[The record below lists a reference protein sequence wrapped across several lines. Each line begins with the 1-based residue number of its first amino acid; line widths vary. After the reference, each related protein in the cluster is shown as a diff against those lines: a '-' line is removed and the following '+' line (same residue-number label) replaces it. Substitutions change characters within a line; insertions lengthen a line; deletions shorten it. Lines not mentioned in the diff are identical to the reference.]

1 MTLLRSLALA
11 ALTIAGLVGTAS
23 AQYPGYPYPQPPLR
37 TFPPAAPV
45 PSHSHSHR
53 PPVLVEQPVIAPPP
67 VVVVQRPVLEPVVP
81 AVPVYCY
88 DTFARDFRPCPGKH
102 HIAIIHPVTKCPV
115 EVCFTLPDRKLK
127 EVEVNRRDIEFKYGL
142 GLCKVELEFKRD
154 GTVRVND

>member
-1 MTLLRSLALA
+1 MTLLRSFALA
-11 ALTIAGLVGTAS
+11 ALTAAGLAGTAS
-23 AQYPGYPYPQPPLR
+23 AQFPGYPYPPPPVR
-37 TFPPAAPV
+37 SFP

-53 PPVLVEQPVIAPPP
+53 PPLVVEQPVFTPP
-67 VVVVQRPVLEPVVP
+67 VVVQRPVLEPLVP

-142 GLCKVELEFKRD
+142 GFHKVELDFRRD